1 MNMNETVTAVNP
13 ASPPASPQPI
23 RLHLNGEWVQRSAT
37 PRTHLGDFVRE
48 QCGLTGT
55 HLGCEHGVCGA
66 CTVMVDGQPVRSC
79 ITFAVACDSKSVRT
93 IEGYTDDPWMARLRE
108 AFSREHALQCGYCT
122 PGMLATAYDIVRR
135 LPDADEAR
143 IRVELSGNLCR
154 CTGYVG
160 IVRAIASVLAS
171 LKADPVADAALAP
184 AAPAASAIPAAPE
197 PRAAA
202 MPRFAV
208 AAAAAA
214 TPTPAQPAAVAAPA
228 ADDKRKGWSRIED
241 SFSVAFAPEQVWAFM
256 ADVQALASCLPGAHV
271 TESDGR
277 SVKGGIAIKF
287 GPISAAF
294 NGSASLERIDATRS
308 GILRGAGTDTISK
321 SRAKGDIGYRVVG
334 LEEGGTRVEIVLE
347 HMLQGPLAQF
357 SRSGLVKDFVSRM
370 VADFGRNL
378 AARMGGAGPDAL
390 PAAQISVGRTLASIV
405 WARIRRL
412 FGGR

>member
-1 MNMNETVTAVNP
+1 
-13 ASPPASPQPI
+13 
-23 RLHLNGEWVQRSAT
+23 
-37 PRTHLGDFVRE
+37 
-48 QCGLTGT
+48 
-55 HLGCEHGVCGA
+55 
-66 CTVMVDGQPVRSC
+66 
-79 ITFAVACDSKSVRT
+79 VACDSKSVRT
-93 IEGYTDDPWMARLRE
+93 IEGYTDDPWMARLRD

-171 LKADPVADAALAP
+171 LKADPVADAPLAP
-184 AAPAASAIPAAPE
+184 AAPAVAVAPAV
-197 PRAAA
+197 RAAA
-202 MPRFAV
+202 MPRFAAGAGSP
-208 AAAAAA
+208 AA
-214 TPTPAQPAAVAAPA
+214 PTPAQPAALPA
-228 ADDKRKGWSRIED
+228 ATDDNRKGWSRIED

-271 TESDGR
+271 TESDGK

-287 GPISAAF
+287 GPIAAAF
-294 NGSASLERIDATRS
+294 NGSASLERDDARRS
-308 GILRGAGTDTISK
+308 GTLRGAGTDTISK
-321 SRAKGDIGYRVVG
+321 SRAKGDIGYRVVA
-334 LEEGGTRVEIVLE
+334 LEQGGARVEIVLE

-378 AARMGGAGPDAL
+378 AARMGGAEPDAL
-390 PAAQISVGRTLASIV
+390 PAAQISVGRTLVSIV
-405 WARIRRL
+405 WARIKRL
-412 FGGR
+412 FGA

>member
-1 MNMNETVTAVNP
+1 
-13 ASPPASPQPI
+13 
-23 RLHLNGEWVQRSAT
+23 
-37 PRTHLGDFVRE
+37 VRE

-66 CTVMVDGQPVRSC
+66 CTVMVDGQPLRSC

-93 IEGYTDDPWMARLRE
+93 IEGYADDPWMARLRD

-122 PGMLATAYDIVRR
+122 PGMLTTAYDIVRR

-160 IVRAIASVLAS
+160 IVRAIRSVLAS
-171 LKADPVADAALAP
+171 LKTDPVAGAALAP
-184 AAPAASAIPAAPE
+184 AAPAAPASAAAPA
-197 PRAAA
+197 PRTGA
-202 MPRFAV
+202 MPRFAAGAAS
-208 AAAAAA
+208 AAAPTPVQPAA
-214 TPTPAQPAAVAAPA
+214 TP
-228 ADDKRKGWSRIED
+228 ADDQRKGWSRIED
-241 SFSVAFAPEQVWAFM
+241 SFSVQFAPEQVWAFM

-294 NGSASLERIDATRS
+294 NGSASLERDDATRS
-308 GILRGAGTDTISK
+308 GTLRGAGTDTISK

-334 LEEGGTRVEIVLE
+334 LEQGGARVEIVLE

-370 VADFGRNL
+370 VADFGRTL
-378 AARMGGAGPDAL
+378 AARMGGTQPDAL

-405 WARIRRL
+405 WARIKRL

>member
-13 ASPPASPQPI
+13 TSPQPTGPQPI

-93 IEGYTDDPWMARLRE
+93 IEGYADDPWMARLRD

-135 LPDADEAR
+135 LPAADEAR

-171 LKADPVADAALAP
+171 LKADPVAEAPLAP
-184 AAPAASAIPAAPE
+184 AAPAIAVAPE
-197 PRAAA
+197 VRAAA
-202 MPRFAV
+202 MPRFA
-208 AAAAAA
+208 ASAGAPAAA
-214 TPTPAQPAAVAAPA
+214 TPVQPAAVLAAA
-228 ADDKRKGWSRIED
+228 ADDNRKGWSRIED

-256 ADVQALASCLPGAHV
+256 ADVQALASCLPGAQV
-271 TESDGR
+271 TESDGKT
-277 SVKGGIAIKF
+277 VKGGIAIKF

-294 NGSASLERIDATRS
+294 NGSASLERDDANRS
-308 GILRGAGTDTISK
+308 GTLRGAGTDTISK

-334 LEEGGTRVEIVLE
+334 LEQGGARVEIVLE

-370 VADFGRNL
+370 IADFGRNL
-378 AARMGGAGPDAL
+378 AARMGGVEPDAL
-390 PAAQISVGRTLASIV
+390 PAAQISVARTLLSIV
-405 WARIRRL
+405 WARIKRL
-412 FGGR
+412 FGG

>member
-1 MNMNETVTAVNP
+1 MNMNETVTPVN
-13 ASPPASPQPI
+13 STSPQPI

-79 ITFAVACDSKSVRT
+79 ISFAVACDSKSVRT
-93 IEGYTDDPWMARLRE
+93 IEGYADDPWMARLRD

-160 IVRAIASVLAS
+160 IVRAISSVLAS
-171 LKADPVADAALAP
+171 LKADPVSDTPPAPAP
-184 AAPAASAIPAAPE
+184 AAPASAPAPAG
-197 PRAAA
+197 A
-202 MPRFAV
+202 MPRFA
-208 AAAAAA
+208 AAAASPAA
-214 TPTPAQPAAVAAPA
+214 PTPAQPAAVAAPA

-256 ADVQALASCLPGAHV
+256 ADVQALASCLPGAYV
-271 TESDGR
+271 TESDGK

-308 GILRGAGTDTISK
+308 GTLRGAGTDTISK

-370 VADFGRNL
+370 VADFGRKL
-378 AARMGGAGPDAL
+378 AARMGGAEPDAL
-390 PAAQISVGRTLASIV
+390 PAAQISVGRTLVSIV
-405 WARIRRL
+405 WARIKRL